1 MGDLHVYGPAS
12 VSVVVKFGSTAFVR
26 ACVQL
31 GSLFSVDGEGQI
43 GGSFSIFDIGSIGTT
58 LSVRA
63 FRRCSSW
70 VYVFDDLLMSGV
82 HSAKRFV
89 SFADVLSVREFSD

>member
-1 MGDLHVYGPAS
+1 MGRFSVAAQSSLGTCGSILGDLHVYGPAS
-12 VSVVVKFGSTAFVR
+12 VSVFVKFGSTAFVR

-43 GGSFSIFDIGSIGTT
+43 GGSFSIFDIGSIGKT

-63 FRRCSSW
+63 FAAVVAGYMCSMT
-70 VYVFDDLLMSGV
+70 F
-82 HSAKRFV
+82 
-89 SFADVLSVREFSD
+89 